1 MILLGFII
9 LGHPDWKKGQ
19 IQIFN
24 IFRPGELEETK
35 KAMDALVLSGRLP
48 ISGKNVR
55 LIASDEHKPS
65 KTIIAEHSS
74 RAGLTLV
81 GIREELL
88 KREKEKLFEGYDEL
102 GTILFVHSK
111 DQKTIE

>member
-1 MILLGFII
+1 
-9 LGHPDWKKGQ
+9 
-19 IQIFN
+19 
-24 IFRPGELEETK
+24 
-35 KAMDALVLSGRLP
+35 MDSLVLSGRLP
-48 ISGKNVR
+48 ISGRNMV
-55 LIASDEHKPS
+55 LIAQEENVSS
-65 KTIIAEHSS
+65 KAIIAERSAT
-74 RAGLTLV
+74 AGLTLI